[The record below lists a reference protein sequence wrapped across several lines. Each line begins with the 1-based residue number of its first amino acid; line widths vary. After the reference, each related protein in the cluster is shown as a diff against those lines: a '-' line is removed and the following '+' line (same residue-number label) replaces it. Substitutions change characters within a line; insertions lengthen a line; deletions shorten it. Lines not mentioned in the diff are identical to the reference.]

1 MNMLFKIS
9 CTTCQ
14 AKFAV
19 HDPSLKGQIIA
30 CPKCGSMI
38 LVEPSTDDSK
48 KTNLEKPVAIPPVLS
63 TEAFSTDSRPKKF
76 LSENDPIENDS
87 INIGSHSKSS
97 DQMSVPPVLSNV
109 LPKNEFSETIID
121 KTAGSIEES
130 NKPAILADSTLPVQ
144 SADFPSSTKLDSTH
158 FPPIIQQNNFD
169 AKIESN
175 QPTSQNVES
184 KIPPILDIS
193 NENDLSTENSTLPFY
208 QNRLLLVI
216 MGIIL
221 ALIILISI
229 QLLSHQTTSDETP
242 FAYPQFVLE
251 DSKNDDKT
259 PSNSIDSERNDWES
273 EANKTEEI
281 EENSIFGENAV
292 PVIAPNDSETALQEP
307 DVEQNPDIS
316 NSETTS
322 IPETD
327 SVSQAETN
335 EPVPFD
341 SSESESTIEN
351 ELDSPLNDLSADS
364 LNSSKPTKD
373 NNEDSDNDSTEEEMF
388 DMTASTTETSFQ
400 NTISLK
406 TKENQIQNIQDQ
418 LNIPIKSIV
427 FPQNSLP
434 DIISV
439 LSGIMNVPISVDLSC
454 FELIRQ
460 SVVTPVDY
468 RVQDKNVG
476 EILNDIADLLK
487 LTVQNEESQF
497 VLTAPE
503 LEKTTILETT
513 FDVKDIVSILSQDQT
528 SNTEKEISTNP
539 ESENV
544 DSEASESTRSTAE
557 NDNRSSI
564 DAASLVHQLSAAISI
579 EELQKMIE
587 LLIDPKSWE
596 SNGGTA
602 TIQIDKDSTSLIIR
616 QTEQNRRAIEKLL
629 EQIRGIRQL
638 PEQTDISRE
647 NLIPEL
653 LGWEKLSEKIS
664 LNYVEPVPLA
674 DILAVIAKSQNI
686 KILIDQFEL
695 SKMGVRI
702 DQLAVIHIDQGTID
716 QILNELLRP
725 LHLSYIILAENLILI
740 SSAEKAENYN
750 TIEIHLFS
758 KPDQPEKKPLDIN
771 ELCKLIASWDTSV
784 TRSQTLETTNNLFIN
799 ESSPKGSIWIDE
811 TSGCLIVR
819 QSQPVQR
826 LLRLWLENRLNPNES
841 TPNQP

>member
-1 MNMLFKIS
+1 MLFKIS

-38 LVEPSTDDSK
+38 LVEPSTDESK
-48 KTNLEKPVAIPPVLS
+48 KINQEQPVAIPPVLS
-63 TEAFSTDSRPKKF
+63 TEAFSSDLRSKEF
-76 LSENDPIENDS
+76 HLENDS
-87 INIGSHSKSS
+87 IKIGSYSKSS
-97 DQMSVPPVLSNV
+97 DQMSVPSELLND
-109 LPKNEFSETIID
+109 LPEKEISETIID
-121 KTAGSIEES
+121 KSAGSFEES
-130 NKPAILADSTLPVQ
+130 NKPATLADSTLSVQ
-144 SADFPSSTKLDSTH
+144 NADFPSSTNSDLTR
-158 FPPIIQQNNFD
+158 FPPIIQQKNFD
-169 AKIESN
+169 ANIESN
-175 QPTSQNVES
+175 QPTSQNFES
-184 KIPPILDIS
+184 NIPPILDIS
-193 NENDLSTENSTLPFY
+193 NGNDLSTENSTLPFY
-208 QNRLLLVI
+208 QNRLLLVM

-221 ALIILISI
+221 ALIILISL
-229 QLLSHQTTSDETP
+229 QLLSHQTTSVD
-242 FAYPQFVLE
+242 PQFVLE

-259 PSNSIDSERNDWES
+259 PSNSIDLEQNDLGSEPNES
-273 EANKTEEI
+273 EEI
-281 EENSIFGENAV
+281 EETIIFGENDV
-292 PVIAPNDSETALQEP
+292 PAITPNDSETALQEP
-307 DVEQNPDIS
+307 DVEQNSDIS
-316 NSETTS
+316 SSETTS

-327 SVSQAETN
+327 SVSQTETN
-335 EPVPFD
+335 ESLPFD

-351 ELDSPLNDLSADS
+351 ELDSPLLNDSSADS
-364 LNSSKPTKD
+364 LNSSKPTND
-373 NNEDSDNDSTEEEMF
+373 NNEDSDDDSTEEEIF

-406 TKENQIQNIQDQ
+406 NKENQIQNIQDQ
-418 LNIPIKSIV
+418 LNIPIKSII

-487 LTVQNEESQF
+487 LTVQNDESQF
-497 VLTAPE
+497 ILTAPE

-513 FDVKDIVSILSQDQT
+513 FEVKDIVSALSQNQT

-539 ESENV
+539 EPENL
-544 DSEASESTRSTAE
+544 DSEASEPTLSTAE

-564 DAASLVHQLSAAISI
+564 DSASLVHQLSAAISI

-602 TIQIDKDSTSLIIR
+602 TIQIDKESASLIIR

-686 KILIDQFEL
+686 KILIDLFEF

-702 DQLAVIHIDQGTID
+702 DQLAVIHIEQGTID

-725 LHLSYIILAENLILI
+725 LHLSYVILAENLILI

-758 KPDQPEKKPLDIN
+758 RPDQPEKKPLDIN

-784 TRSQTLETTNNLFIN
+784 TRSQTLETANNLFIN

-826 LLRLWLENRLNPNES
+826 LLRLWLENRLNSNES